1 MRGRAYKVVG
11 VCRAAARGFNVT
23 LDGRV
28 LRTPAQQDLTLPTEQ
43 LAWAIA
49 SEWDSQGKKLAPHT
63 MPLMKLATT
72 AVDQAEEIRPAM
84 TDSMIRILNADAA
97 CMRSDEPVLA
107 AKEAAAFDPLLTW
120 LKTDLELPL
129 SVTESLSLD
138 HPEGT
143 VERAA
148 AMIADADAWD
158 LSGLDSLASSCKS
171 FALALA
177 VRHGCAHPPSP
188 RTPPEP
194 GAPTCRA
201 HSPRAASTQ
210 AHRRGG
216 RVLRRARRRAA
227 PD

>member
-1 MRGRAYKVVG
+1 MRGRAYKVVS

-84 TDSMIRILNADAA
+84 TDSMLRILNADAA

-107 AKEAAAFDPLLTW
+107 AKEAAAFDPLLAW

-129 SVTESLSLD
+129 SVTESLSLE

-177 VRHGCAHPPSP
+177 VRHGCALPLLPDPPA
-188 RTPPEP
+188 P
-194 GAPTCRA
+194 GAPASRA
-201 HSPRAASTQ
+201 HTPRAAATQ